1 MKKFLS
7 KYGVVVG
14 IVLLLGLFVGL
25 SFLIKEDPVKELS
38 TDIQSW
44 LTDTASD
51 EYVVTVI
58 AQTTC
63 RHCINFKPVMTKAY
77 NKYDFKLYW
86 FEADE
91 LTNNDYNTL
100 KNTYELDGYEGTP
113 YTFITKNGE
122 FVDKIS
128 GDRSYDDLIEFLE
141 NNQVISE

>member
-7 KYGVVVG
+7 KYGVVLGV
-14 IVLLLGLFVGL
+14 VLLLGLFVGL
-25 SFLIKEDPVKELS
+25 SFLIKEDPTKEMS
-38 TDIQSW
+38 SDIQNW

-51 EYVVTVI
+51 KYVVTVI

-63 RHCINFKPVMTKAY
+63 RHCINFKPVINKAH
-77 NKYDFKLYW
+77 NKNDFTLYW

-100 KNTYELDGYEGTP
+100 KGTYELDGYSGTP

-122 FVDKIS
+122 VLAHLS
-128 GDRSYDDLIEFLE
+128 GERDYDALIEFLQE
-141 NNQVISE
+141 NNVIE

>member
-7 KYGVVVG
+7 KYGVVIG
-14 IVLLLGLFVGL
+14 IVLLLGLFIGL
-25 SFLIKEDPVKELS
+25 SVLIKEDSVKEMS
-38 TDIQSW
+38 SDIQNW

-63 RHCINFKPVMTKAY
+63 GHCINFKPVMTKAH
-77 NKYDFKLYW
+77 NKNDFKLYW

-91 LTNNDYNTL
+91 LSTNDYNTL
-100 KNTYELDGYEGTP
+100 KGTYELDEYSGTP

-122 FVDKIS
+122 VLDHIS
-128 GDRSYDDLIEFLE
+128 GEREYDVLIDFLKE
-141 NNQVISE
+141 NNVIK